1 MRALLD
7 LVPNPW
13 IVWSWV
19 EEVLTRLQGAGL
31 DESAVAA
38 SSASLIE
45 TLRLDIEAERDRLAQ
60 AVFESEVGAGRIEF
74 RLRAD
79 AADYELPHSFRFA
92 ANGTP
97 EPLIRE
103 DYRQVQKSLLEPMF
117 KAMLDNPFECNFA
130 TYLDQQAAL
139 DWWHRNVAK
148 SQYGLQGWRRN
159 KVYPDF
165 VFALSESDGQQRVVV
180 METKGAHLKNED
192 TDYKQ
197 RLLQVLNEH
206 FRDARHQRAGEL
218 ELVGADTT
226 VVCDLVFDDRWRET
240 TASRYFGRGSAS
252 QST

>member
-1 MRALLD
+1 M
-7 LVPNPW
+7 PNPW

-103 DYRQVQKSLLEPMF
+103 DYRQVQKSLLEPVF
-117 KAMLDNPFECNFA
+117 KAMVSVC
-130 TYLDQQAAL
+130 
-139 DWWHRNVAK
+139 
-148 SQYGLQGWRRN
+148 
-159 KVYPDF
+159 
-165 VFALSESDGQQRVVV
+165 
-180 METKGAHLKNED
+180 
-192 TDYKQ
+192 
-197 RLLQVLNEH
+197 
-206 FRDARHQRAGEL
+206 
-218 ELVGADTT
+218 TT
-226 VVCDLVFDDRWRET
+226 VP
-240 TASRYFGRGSAS
+240 SK
-252 QST
+252 